1 MLLSLLCSSSRAV
14 LPAQATAGLGGTL
27 KMALKET
34 NRTQRG
40 SAKVNIN
47 RYPQLSLRSL
57 KC

>member
-14 LPAQATAGLGGTL
+14 LPAQAMAGLGGTFRA
-27 KMALKET
+27 ALKET

-40 SAKVNIN
+40 SAKVNTN
-47 RYPQLSLRSL
+47 GCPQLSLCSL